1 MKKKSKCFKRVAVLA
16 LAAILTAVPV
26 LSTAMITEAANPV
39 ILAPENMVQFDI
51 ADENGNA
58 LEGVAYTVTNSA
70 GVDVAAFSADG
81 SFSELNDSGI
91 ESDDTFRETVDSL
104 KDLVAPREIEYLS
117 YEQDNVIV
125 LSSYHIDLS
134 SGEEVDIR
142 LHTIP
147 INDVVLTVPANTV
160 MVNVDAKWANGI
172 SQLELTTNNTTYD
185 MNGMAGTLT
194 PVPMSADGV
203 VSLGYKAFYNG
214 YPLPEVVNPGDDYTL
229 STEETQYVKVC
240 VPVSYVAGKF
250 NDEGLYVVADG
261 IELAV
266 GSGMKDSGEA
276 VFWIVS
282 GSVINMP
289 VPDENG
295 YIEFYVEASER
306 KYQPNLTCHWRTP
319 EGHVAN
325 GGGFKPGSSITAYEP
340 VDMTVR
346 AIDFPTDVNYMT
358 FVPADTYTINV
369 TSVPAGYEI
378 PDPITFT
385 VQDSQQFQTARIVVT
400 GEHTHSYGTTY
411 ESDANN
417 HWNECECGADG
428 NVAAHSF
435 EWITDKPA
443 TTSEVGS
450 KHEEC
455 SVCSYEK
462 APVEIPKLTPST
474 PAAPSTPSTPS
485 TPAAPSTPAQAD
497 VKDEVPDTG
506 DAFPMGIVVF
516 GGLVLVSGLGLM
528 VSYGKKKSD
537 CK

>member
-1 MKKKSKCFKRVAVLA
+1 MAKKRSKFLKGFGFSLVMILMVAQVM
-16 LAAILTAVPV
+16 
-26 LSTAMITEAANPV
+26 STAIVAKAADPV
-39 ILAPENMVQFDI
+39 VLAPENMVQFNI
-51 ADENGNA
+51 VDENENA

-70 GVDVAAFSADG
+70 GVDVAAFSAGG

-91 ESDDTFRETVDSL
+91 RSTNEFTVYRNDFEELIAPVRLLPLPEYAIKYEKVAVTKANSL
-104 KDLVAPREIEYLS
+104 PL
-117 YEQDNVIV
+117 N
-125 LSSYHIDLS
+125 
-134 SGEEVDIR
+134 SGEELDIT
-142 LHTIP
+142 LYVLPDEEIA
-147 INDVVLTVPANTV
+147 LTVPANTV
-160 MVNVDAKWANGI
+160 MMNVDEKWANGVAE
-172 SQLELTTNNTTYD
+172 LELITNNTSYN
-185 MNGMAGTLT
+185 MNSMAGTLT
-194 PVPMSADGV
+194 SVPMSADGIV
-203 VSLGYKAFYNG
+203 GTGYWAPDSDGWGGLMHSTDY
-214 YPLPEVVNPGDDYTL
+214 YTL
-229 STEETQYVKVC
+229 PTDETQYVKVRMK
-240 VPVSYVAGKF
+240 VSAVSRQY
-250 NDEGLYVVADG
+250 NDEGLHSAYLGDIA
-261 IELAV
+261 IA
-266 GSGMKDSGEA
+266 SGVKDPGES
-276 VFWIVS
+276 VLWIVS

-295 YIEFYVEASER
+295 YIEFYVEASEG
-306 KYQPNLTCHWRTP
+306 KYQVCVSHHW
-319 EGHVAN
+319 EN
-325 GGGFKPGSSITAYEP
+325 GGGGGHNPISKIAYEEM
-340 VDMTVR
+340 DMTVR

-358 FVPADTYTINV
+358 DVPADTYTINV
-369 TSVPAGYEI
+369 TSVPDGYEI

-385 VQDSQQFQTARIVVT
+385 VQDFQQFQTAKIVVE
-400 GEHTHSYGTTY
+400 GEHIHSYGTTY

-462 APVEIPKLTPST
+462 APVEIPKITPST
-474 PAAPSTPSTPS
+474 PSAPSTPSTPS

-506 DAFPMGIVVF
+506 DAFPIGIVVF

-528 VSYGKKKSD
+528 VSYGRKKSV

>member
-26 LSTAMITEAANPV
+26 LLTAMITEAANPV

-70 GVDVAAFSADG
+70 GVKVAGFG
-81 SFSELNDSGI
+81 SNGDFQSYGSGI
-91 ESDDTFRETVDSL
+91 KSEDTFRVSWEKFES
-104 KDLVAPREIEYLS
+104 LVAPDKLDTTNGAIHYKYVFDGITHNYHS
-117 YEQDNVIV
+117 YW
-125 LSSYHIDLS
+125 LDLS
-134 SGEEVDIR
+134 SGQEMDIT
-142 LHTIP
+142 LNIVP
-147 INDVVLTVPANTV
+147 EKEIALTVPANTV
-160 MVNVDAKWANGI
+160 MVNVDSQWANGI
-172 SQLELTTNNTTYD
+172 AEHELITNDTSYN
-185 MNGMAGTLT
+185 MNSMAGTLT
-194 PVPMSADGV
+194 SVPMSTDGIV
-203 VSLGYKAFYNG
+203 GVGYWAPNPNG
-214 YPLPEVVNPGDDYTL
+214 GGGGAMHPTDYYTL
-229 STEETQYVKVC
+229 PTGETQYVKVRMKASA
-240 VPVSYVAGKF
+240 VTSQY
-250 NDEGLYVVADG
+250 NDEGLHSAYLGDIA
-261 IELAV
+261 IA
-266 GSGMKDSGEA
+266 SGVKDPGES
-276 VFWIVS
+276 VLWIVS

-289 VPDENG
+289 VPDADG

-306 KYQPNLTCHWRTP
+306 KYQYRTSHHWRS
-319 EGHVAN
+319 
-325 GGGFKPGSSITAYEP
+325 GGGGGTSGSRIATEP

-385 VQDSQQFQTARIVVT
+385 VQDSQQFQTARIVVS
-400 GEHTHSYGTTY
+400 GAHTHSYGTTY

-417 HWNECECGADG
+417 HWNECACGADG

-435 EWITDKPA
+435 EWITDKAA
-443 TTSEVGS
+443 TESEVGS

-455 SVCSYEK
+455 SVCGYEK